1 MINDCRLKNGN
12 VYRSSDLMQFP
23 RLLRGNSHEFTALPR
38 RRRERVKKTLI
49 IEKQFDWFFY

>member
-1 MINDCRLKNGN
+1 MINECRLKNGD
-12 VYRSSDLMQFP
+12 VYRSSDLMQF
-23 RLLRGNSHEFTALPR
+23 PR